1 MRLKSCLIFALSFAA
16 LALSGCAGTAQNNNW
31 HNAGQKS
38 ICLVDNPSVRPE
50 VFLTLRRALM
60 DKGINVT
67 RVNAE
72 DTKTIL
78 TSCPQTLRYEAV
90 YGSSSSL
97 SPLRYAKLELTEA
110 ARHHNVYT
118 VQWDERRN
126 KPTLLDSVEDDS
138 VELRE
143 LVDRLFPS
151 SIPWS

>member
-1 MRLKSCLIFALSFAA
+1 
-16 LALSGCAGTAQNNNW
+16 
-31 HNAGQKS
+31 
-38 ICLVDNPSVRPE
+38 
-50 VFLTLRRALM
+50 M